1 MRPGVL
7 QLVDTLAI
15 GGTER
20 VALNLANGL
29 PQNRY
34 RMFLATTRADG
45 PLVGSVASHVGRLAL
60 MRRRTLDL
68 GAIYRLVRFVRANRI
83 GIIHAH
89 SSSLLTAALAGALLP
104 GVRVVWHVHSG
115 ALAERRA
122 GAYRA
127 LARRASATIAVNRAL
142 SEWCGALGARHV
154 HFIPNAV
161 DLTAFPREASERR
174 DVICVA
180 NLRPE
185 KDHPTLLRAWQLV
198 TGQHPEARLMLVGG
212 GASTAYAA
220 ELRRLCGELGI
231 AGSVDWLGE
240 RGDVAALLAGAAIGV
255 LSSASEGLPLAL
267 LEYGAADLAVAAT
280 DVGECGA
287 VVDGGRAGL
296 LVAPGDAAGLALALG
311 RLLDDAAL
319 RQTLGEALR
328 RRVAA
333 EYGSERM
340 LTRVAAIYDSLC
352 GSEAT
357 HVQR

>member
-20 VALNLANGL
+20 VALDLANGL
-29 PQNRY
+29 PQDRY
-34 RMFLATTRADG
+34 RTFLGTTRADG
-45 PLVGSVASHVGRLAL
+45 PLARSVAPHVGRLAL
-60 MRRRTLDL
+60 GRRRTLDL

-89 SSSLLTAALAGALLP
+89 SSSLFVAALAGALLP
-104 GVRVVWHVHSG
+104 GVKIVWHVHSG
-115 ALAERRA
+115 TGPERRA
-122 GAYRA
+122 GTYRV

-142 SEWCGALGARHV
+142 ARWCEAIGARQV
-154 HFIPNAV
+154 HFVPNGVELHERPLA
-161 DLTAFPREASERR
+161 AGERR

-180 NLRPE
+180 NLRPQ
-185 KDHPTLLRAWQLV
+185 KDHATLLRAWQLV
-198 TGQHPEARLMLVGG
+198 TRQHPGTRLLLVGSVPS
-212 GASTAYAA
+212 AAYAA
-220 ELRRLCGELGI
+220 ELRRQCGALGLDS
-231 AGSVDWLGE
+231 SVDWLGE

-267 LEYGAADLAVAAT
+267 LEYGAAGLAVAAT

-296 LVAPGDAAGLALALG
+296 LVAPGDATALALALG
-311 RLLDDAAL
+311 RLLADAVL
-319 RQTLGEALR
+319 RQTMGEALR

-340 LTRVAAIYDSLC
+340 LTRVAAIYDS
-352 GSEAT
+352 
-357 HVQR
+357 V